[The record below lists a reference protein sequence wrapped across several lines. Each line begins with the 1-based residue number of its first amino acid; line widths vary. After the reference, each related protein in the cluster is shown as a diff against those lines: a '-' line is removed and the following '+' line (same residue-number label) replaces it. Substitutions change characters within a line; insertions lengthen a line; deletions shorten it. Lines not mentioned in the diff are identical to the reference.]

1 MNYVVFEG
9 LPAVGKSETLELLAR
24 FYPHQVRVLP
34 ELVKTIIIDE
44 GIDLF
49 TERARLTESIR
60 KALPERR
67 RQIQDIINR
76 GFLCLE
82 ESHLGVHYAY
92 SAALGDRDFIELYPS
107 IAEALPAPDA
117 YVRMDLP
124 ITVSLDR
131 QLSRGT
137 AQFDIDGQSLGTML
151 SELDRWHESQ
161 SATLHHVD
169 ADRPADEALAG
180 LVQLLGLEY
189 NAPAL
194 PNEETLDV
202 LLLLGRPA
210 SGKSEFIDFMTRIS
224 SDHRARDFFIAPFQ
238 IVDDFPILW
247 DLFQQDDGWESV
259 GRQRLFSKRS
269 DGNYAVTDDS
279 VWGFLIEQINK
290 RVLGSP
296 GFATPNTRRTLIIE
310 FSRGGSTGYHD
321 ALSRLSPDILKR
333 AVALYVSVSF
343 EESWRRNIARYD
355 AKKRD
360 GILTHSVPRE
370 EMERTYG
377 TDDWPELTEGNTG
390 LLRIGDIDIP
400 YATMSNEPESKVP
413 DVLAERYRAAL
424 GPLYELRQKNLAAWQ
439 DL

>member
-1 MNYVVFEG
+1 MNYVVIEG

-34 ELVKTIIIDE
+34 ELVKTIILNED
-44 GIDLF
+44 IDLF
-49 TERARLTESIR
+49 SERARLTEAIR

-67 RQIQDIINR
+67 RQIHEIVSQ

-107 IAEALPAPDA
+107 IAAALPTPDA
-117 YVRMDLP
+117 YIRMDIP
-124 ITVSLDR
+124 VSASLDR

-137 AQFDIDGQSLGTML
+137 AQFDVDGQALGTML
-151 SELDRWHESQ
+151 SELDRWHASQ
-161 SATLHHVD
+161 PAPLLHVD
-169 ADRPADEALAG
+169 ADAPVNQALAD
-180 LVQLLGLEY
+180 LVQHLNLDY

-194 PNEETLDV
+194 PNEETLDII
-202 LLLLGRPA
+202 LLLGRPA

-224 SDHRARDFFIAPFQ
+224 SDHRAREFFIAPFQ
-238 IVDDFPILW
+238 IIDDFPILW
-247 DLFQQDDGWESV
+247 DLFQQDDVWESV
-259 GRQRLFSKRS
+259 GRERLFSRHS
-269 DGNYAVTDDS
+269 DGNYAVADDS
-279 VWGFLIEQINK
+279 VWGFLIEQIK
-290 RVLGSP
+290 QRVLASP
-296 GFATPNTRRTLIIE
+296 SFTSQSTRRTLIIE
-310 FSRGGSTGYHD
+310 FSRGGSTGYAD
-321 ALSRLSPDILKR
+321 ALSRLSPAILKR

-377 TDDWPELTEGNTG
+377 TDDWHTITDGASG
-390 LLRIGDIDIP
+390 LLRVGDIDVP
-400 YATMSNEPESKVP
+400 YATMNNEPESKVP
-413 DVLAERYRAAL
+413 DVLAGRYRAAL
-424 GPLYELRQKNLAAWQ
+424 SPLFALRQKNLAARQ